1 MIVKQIT
8 LYSVEK
14 SGASI
19 NTNKSEIERFRD
31 IPILMSIVKM
41 PRYDMYWSQETQYY
55 PVSSASSLKRYK
67 NICKTLHVLDG
78 LQ

>member
-19 NTNKSEIERFRD
+19 STNKNEIETFRG

-41 PRYDMYWSQETQYY
+41 RRYDMYWSQETQY
-55 PVSSASSLKRYK
+55 
-67 NICKTLHVLDG
+67 
-78 LQ
+78 

>member
-1 MIVKQIT
+1 MIVKQIA

-19 NTNKSEIERFRD
+19 NTNKNEIERFRD

-41 PRYDMYWSQETQYY
+41 PRYDMCWSQETQY
-55 PVSSASSLKRYK
+55 
-67 NICKTLHVLDG
+67 
-78 LQ
+78 